1 MRYRKLIL
9 SLLLVCLLLPLN
21 GCQNIRAF
29 LDSRNEQEDSS
40 GNTRQ
45 GYSIYYINEEET
57 KLTPVSYRLESTTE
71 EGFVEEMLGILA
83 DQPEQKGL
91 KPIIAPPVSLLR
103 YEYDRD
109 SKTISLYLDETF
121 DSLPDTTQTLIT
133 AALVKSLSQFSGILD
148 YVSICV
154 GDHWMADADGNPLLM
169 KNEDYVVAL
178 SGSNKMLIEATV
190 RLYFASANGTKLKS
204 MSQPLKF
211 DSGSTP
217 AAAALDALI
226 RGPATGEYL
235 PVLSPNTHVNTI
247 YIKDGL
253 CQVDF
258 NRGFLEK
265 VGDQDFSLNVYSVVN
280 TLADLDEINQ
290 VSITID
296 GVSVSDA
303 PDGISLE
310 EPFWPNDTYVEET
323 PSETNTGDAA
333 AETTAET
340 NTGDAA
346 AETAAETEEETAA
359 VRSQPAQ
366 TKEQE
371 TKQEIRQAETA
382 AETQAETPKKK

>member
-9 SLLLVCLLLPLN
+9 ALVLISLMLPLS
-21 GCQNIRAF
+21 GCQNVRAF

-71 EGFVEEMLGILA
+71 EGFIEEMLGILA
-83 DQPEQKGL
+83 DVPEQKGL

-103 YEYDRD
+103 YEYDRE
-109 SKTISLYLDETF
+109 SKTISLYLDENF
-121 DSLPDTTQTLIT
+121 DSLPDTTQILIT

-154 GDHWMADADGNPLLM
+154 GDRWMADADGTPLLM

-178 SGSNKMLIEATV
+178 SGSNKMLNEATV
-190 RLYFASANGTKLKS
+190 TLYFASVSGQKLKS
-204 MSQPLKF
+204 MSLPLKYE
-211 DSGSTP
+211 SGSTP

-226 RGPATGEYL
+226 RGPVTGEYL

-290 VSITID
+290 VSITVD
-296 GVSVSDA
+296 GSVVDEA
-303 PDGISLE
+303 PDGISLKD
-310 EPFWPNDTYVEET
+310 PFWPSDTYIQEPGEET
-323 PSETNTGDAA
+323 ETSESEQTETVVERSAPASNTP
-333 AETTAET
+333 AEKAP
-340 NTGDAA
+340 
-346 AETAAETEEETAA
+346 AETAAPESKAT
-359 VRSQPAQ
+359 
-366 TKEQE
+366 E
-371 TKQEIRQAETA
+371 TKAEKKPAETVK
-382 AETQAETPKKK
+382 ETQAETEKKK

>member
-1 MRYRKLIL
+1 MRFRRIILAILLI
-9 SLLLVCLLLPLN
+9 SLLLPLS
-21 GCQNIRAF
+21 GCQNIRAL
-29 LDSRNEQEDSS
+29 LDLRNEQEDDS
-40 GNTRQ
+40 GNTRR

-71 EGFVEEMLGILA
+71 EGIVEEMLGILA
-83 DQPEQKGL
+83 DDPEQKGL

-103 YEYDRD
+103 YEYDKD
-109 SKTISLYLDETF
+109 SKSISLYLDENF
-121 DSLPDTTQTLIT
+121 DSLPDTTQILIT

-190 RLYFASANGTKLKS
+190 KLYFASPDGTKLRS
-204 MSQPLKF
+204 MDLPLKF

-217 AAAALDALI
+217 AAAALDALV
-226 RGPATGEYL
+226 RGPITGEYL
-235 PVLSPNTHVNTI
+235 PVLSPNTHVNSV
-247 YIKDGL
+247 YIKNGL

-265 VGDQDFSLNVYSVVN
+265 VGEQDFSLNVYSVVN

-296 GVSVSDA
+296 GASVSEA

-310 EPFWPNDTYVEET
+310 EPIWPSDTYVEEPAT
-323 PSETNTGDAA
+323 ETEPSESAETENSTAETSETEA
-333 AETTAET
+333 VQRSAPAETTTPET
-340 NTGDAA
+340 KAK
-346 AETAAETEEETAA
+346 ETAA
-359 VRSQPAQ
+359 P
-366 TKEQE
+366 E
-371 TKQEIRQAETA
+371 TKAKETTA
-382 AETQAETPKKK
+382 PETKAGDEKH

>member
-1 MRYRKLIL
+1 MRYRKMIL
-9 SLLLVCLLLPLN
+9 SVLLICLLLPVS
-21 GCQNIRAF
+21 GCQNIRAL

-71 EGFVEEMLGILA
+71 EGFVEEMLRILA
-83 DQPEQKGL
+83 EQPEQKGL

-103 YEYDRD
+103 YEYNRD

-121 DSLPDTTQTLIT
+121 DSLPDTTRILIT

-154 GDHWMADADGNPLLM
+154 GDQWMADADGNPLLM

-190 RLYFASANGTKLKS
+190 NLYFASTSGTKLRS
-204 MSQPLKF
+204 MSMPLKF
-211 DSGSTP
+211 DAGSTP

-226 RGPATGEYL
+226 RGPVTGEYL

-253 CQVDF
+253 CQIDF

-265 VGDQDFSLNVYSVVN
+265 VGEQDFSLNVYSVVN
-280 TLADLDEINQ
+280 TLAALDEINQ

-296 GVSVSDA
+296 GATVSEA

-310 EPFWPNDTYVEET
+310 NPFWPNDTYVEET
-323 PSETNTGDAA
+323 S
-333 AETTAET
+333 
-340 NTGDAA
+340 
-346 AETAAETEEETAA
+346 AETETGEITGETATETQAETAA

-366 TKEQE
+366 TKAPE
-371 TKQEIRQAETA
+371 TKAENKQAETQA
-382 AETQAETPKKK
+382 EKKPAETQAETQKKK

>member
-9 SLLLVCLLLPLN
+9 ALLLISLMLPLS
-21 GCQNIRAF
+21 GCQNIRAL

-83 DQPEQKGL
+83 DVPEQKGL

-103 YEYDRD
+103 YEYDRE
-109 SKTISLYLDETF
+109 SKTISLYLDENF
-121 DSLPDTTQTLIT
+121 DSLPDTTQILIT
-133 AALVKSLSQFSGILD
+133 AALVKSLTQFSGILD

-154 GDHWMADADGNPLLM
+154 GDRWMSDADGNPLLM

-178 SGSNKMLIEATV
+178 SGSNKMLNEATV
-190 RLYFASANGTKLKS
+190 TLYFASANGQKLKS
-204 MSQPLKF
+204 MSLPLKYE
-211 DSGSTP
+211 SGSTP

-265 VGDQDFSLNVYSVVN
+265 VGDQDFSLNIYSVVN

-296 GVSVSDA
+296 GATVDEA
-303 PDGISLE
+303 PDDLSLKD
-310 EPFWPNDTYVEET
+310 PFWPSDTYIQEPGEET
-323 PSETNTGDAA
+323 ETG
-333 AETTAET
+333 ESIE
-340 NTGDAA
+340 
-346 AETAAETEEETAA
+346 ETAAETHAETVIERSAPASNTPVETAA
-359 VRSQPAQ
+359 P
-366 TKEQE
+366 E
-371 TKQEIRQAETA
+371 TKATETKSENKPAETVK
-382 AETQAETPKKK
+382 ETQAETEKKK